1 MNRAKMAALVV
12 SLTLAA
18 CSGGGGSDGSSG
30 GTTDYSGN
38 FVGRWDGSSTLT
50 LDGQST
56 PSPGT
61 YTRITRVGDNS
72 VNVADICGDET
83 GPNAQVTSATA
94 FRMSG
99 KTCPPAAVSGCSSV
113 SFVLDAGGTGDLMN
127 GQLAMSITGSVTG
140 CGLSFPLS
148 MTFIGSRTSTNPAAL
163 MAEGEANAAAVV
175 AEGETIGAAI
185 AAELARHF

>member
-1 MNRAKMAALVV
+1 
-12 SLTLAA
+12 
-18 CSGGGGSDGSSG
+18 
-30 GTTDYSGN
+30 
-38 FVGRWDGSSTLT
+38 
-50 LDGQST
+50 
-56 PSPGT
+56 
-61 YTRITRVGDNS
+61 
-72 VNVADICGDET
+72 
-83 GPNAQVTSATA
+83 
-94 FRMSG
+94 
-99 KTCPPAAVSGCSSV
+99 
-113 SFVLDAGGTGDLMN
+113 MN